1 MRALVGDLFEGEET
15 GIAMS
20 TTFLILSLS
29 AGSGFYLGPNFGLQT
44 KARLYA
50 CLLGL
55 SVASSFAAVSGAK
68 RDKEANA

>member
-1 MRALVGDLFEGEET
+1 
-15 GIAMS
+15 MS